1 MADVP
6 SYTHEPLVDST
17 GNLTTSWKLVV
28 SQLLDQLQQG
38 VSNEGGYQVPQK
50 SADELNKTVDSVPNG
65 THFYDT
71 TNNTPVVKKNGV
83 FVPYG

>member
-1 MADVP
+1 MANMPLFIND
-6 SYTHEPLVDST
+6 PLVDKD
-17 GNLTTSWKLVV
+17 GKLTPSWQLAMT
-28 SQLLDQLQQG
+28 QLLSQLQQG
-38 VSNEGGYQVPQK
+38 ISDESGFQVPQQ
-50 SADELNKTVDSVPNG
+50 SAPYIAQLTNAPNG